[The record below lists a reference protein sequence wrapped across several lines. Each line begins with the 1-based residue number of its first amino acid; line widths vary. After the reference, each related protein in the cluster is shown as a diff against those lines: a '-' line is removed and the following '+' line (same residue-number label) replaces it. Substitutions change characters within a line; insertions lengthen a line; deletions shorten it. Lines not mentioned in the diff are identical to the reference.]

1 MSPHTPLCLGI
12 FVLLLAGSLLV
23 PSAPADPTAL
33 YADELV
39 RIDITAGMPTLP
51 KGVDI
56 AGGVPGQALD
66 IIIPKLREGELSG
79 LKYTVLISD
88 VDAYSQTFAG
98 QYHSFAQ
105 IEQIL
110 QDTANNYQSITK
122 LTSLGK
128 TSQNRDIWCLEISD
142 NPGVDEGEPGVVF
155 MALHHA
161 REWPGVEIT
170 LNLINILTSQ
180 YNTNTTIKNLVDNR
194 RLFVVPC
201 VNPDGYYRSHDQGS
215 DWRKNMH
222 YFPFWG
228 TTGVD
233 LNRNY
238 AGSVNGKGL
247 GEWGTV
253 YQGAATHDSSQGV
266 YCGPDPN
273 SELEVQAVQSL
284 VLNNNI
290 CAAISWHT
298 YSELVLWPWGYKL
311 SEKTPDNTYLSAVG
325 QHIASLIHRQ
335 GSGTYTPQQS
345 AQLYPTTG
353 DFLDWCY
360 GDSYYEM
367 GKSTFC
373 YTIEACNEFQ
383 PPANQLDQ
391 ICAENAKG
399 GLYLLTEA
407 ANISQVAP
415 QILPPVIDDMPDS
428 DTGSYTVSWQV
439 PNPSANPDVFQLD
452 EMTNLSTT
460 TDGAESGIGYW
471 VNDGFT
477 VSTQHAHSGTHSFKG
492 HTQDGATSTL
502 TTTTPLPVTP
512 GTAVSFWTYYN
523 TEYQYDYGFFE
534 VGTDGRLFNVLGG
547 FNGTGTTWQQH
558 TYDLSAYAGK
568 SVFLRFRYVTDDGT
582 SLEGFYVDDITP
594 IASFAH
600 TTNVSASIT
609 QTHYQFTDRANGT
622 YYYRIRGHT
631 AARGWG
637 DYSTVKSINVV
648 LTHPGNDTTPPTLNI
663 TSPKEHFLYSRN
675 HEVRPFFTT
684 LILGSINVT
693 VSTTDESGIARVEF
707 SVNGKLMATDTVV
720 PYSWDWTNRTFGRRI
735 ITVVSYDN
743 AGNNATQSLPVWKFF

>member
-1 MSPHTPLCLGI
+1 MSPQQPLCLGI
-12 FVLLLAGSLLV
+12 LMLLLASSLLV

-39 RIDITAGMPTLP
+39 RIDITNGIPTLP

-66 IIIPKLREGELSG
+66 IIIPKLREEELAG
-79 LKYTVLISD
+79 LTYTVLIPD
-88 VDAYSQTFAG
+88 VDAYDQPFAG
-98 QYHSFAQ
+98 QYHTFAQ

-110 QDTANNYQSITK
+110 QDTANNYPSITK

-128 TSQNRDIWCLEISD
+128 SYQNRDIWCLEVSD

-161 REWPGVEIT
+161 REWPTVEIV

-180 YNTNTTIKNLVDNR
+180 YSTNATIKNLVDGR
-194 RLFVVPC
+194 RIFIVPC
-201 VNPDGYYRSHDQGS
+201 VNPDGYYRSHDQGQ

-222 YFPFWG
+222 YFPQYG

-253 YQGAATHDSSQGV
+253 DQGAATHDSSQEV
-266 YCGPDPN
+266 YCGPNPN

-284 VLNNNI
+284 FLNNNI
-290 CAAISWHT
+290 CACISWHT
-298 YSELVLWPWGYKL
+298 YEELVLWPWGYNL
-311 SEKTPDNTYLSAVG
+311 ADKTPDNTYLSQVG

-335 GSGTYTPQQS
+335 SGGTYTPQQS
-345 AQLYPTTG
+345 AALYPTTG
-353 DFLDWCY
+353 DALDWVY
-360 GDSYYEM
+360 GYDYYEL
-367 GKSTFC
+367 GRSNFC
-373 YTIEACNEFQ
+373 YTIEACNQFQ

-407 ANISQVAP
+407 ANISLVA
-415 QILPPVIDDMPDS
+415 QRILPPVINDMPDS
-428 DTGSYTVSWQV
+428 NNGTYPVSWQV
-439 PNPSANPDVFQLD
+439 PNPASNPDVFQLD

-460 TDGAESGIGYW
+460 TDDAESGLGLW
-471 VNDGFT
+471 ANDGFS
-477 VSTQHAHSGTHSFKG
+477 VSTARAHSGTHSFKG
-492 HTQDGATSTL
+492 NTADSQASTL
-502 TTTTPLPVTP
+502 TTVTPLPVTP
-512 GTAVSFWTYYN
+512 GMSVSFWTYYN
-523 TEYQYDYGFFE
+523 TESNFDYGFVE
-534 VGTDGRLFNVLGG
+534 VSTDGRLFNVLDN
-547 FNGTGTTWQQH
+547 FTGTGTTWQQKQ
-558 TYDLSAYAGK
+558 YDLSAYAGK

-594 IASFAH
+594 IAQFAH

-609 QTHYQFTDRANGT
+609 QTHYQFTDHTNGT
-622 YYYRIRGHT
+622 YYYRVRGHT
-631 AARGWG
+631 DARGWG

-648 LTHPGNDTTPPTLNI
+648 ITHPENDTTPPVLNV
-663 TSPKEHFLYSRN
+663 TKPLEHYLYIKDRAIHS
-675 HEVRPFFTT
+675 FFMT
-684 LILGSINVT
+684 LILGSIT
-693 VSTTDESGIARVEF
+693 VQATTTDKSGIARVEF
-707 SVNGKLMATDTVV
+707 SVDGKLMMTDTEA
-720 PYSWDWTNRTFGRRI
+720 PYSLAWTNRTFGRHT

-743 AGNNATQSLPVWKFF
+743 AGNNATQSLAVRKFF